1 VMRPDPTA
9 MKIKFYAAQVAS
21 IPTSTL
27 DGLRREIENQIQKI
41 MASEQDKYT
50 PGVSRPALMLGGKMS
65 EQRCAGHQES
75 RNPSV
80 EEV

>member
-1 VMRPDPTA
+1 

-21 IPTSTL
+21 IPTSTF
-27 DGLRREIENQIQKI
+27 DELRREIENQIQKI
-41 MASEQDKYT
+41 MASEQEKCPPD
-50 PGVSRPALMLGGKMS
+50 VFRPALTLGGNMS

-80 EEV
+80 EEI